1 MTLMIQDEDVR
12 RVLTMSHCI
21 DAMEGA
27 FADVGSGAAVNVPRI
42 RYRAN
47 SSDPEVIYGSNVH
60 IGAVPRYNVTAVRIG
75 GSSRLAEGAKGMFG
89 TLVNPERSW
98 GFICLISL
106 ETGEL
111 LAIFQELGI
120 ADMRVGATSA
130 MATSYLGRE
139 DVTTMGLFGSGTHA
153 AAHIEAMAV
162 VRPLE
167 QVKVFSPTREHRDR
181 FAKEWAERL
190 GIDVVAVEDPREAV
204 AGMDIVCC
212 ATNSGYLSPEPV
224 FDGGWLEP
232 GQLVISIQNSDVNF
246 AKSET
251 DEVTLERSSFIC
263 INDLESLHSNK
274 QVELLDPIERG
285 VVGWDRVHEL
295 GQVVAGGVQV
305 PRTHDDIIYYKNN
318 SGMGV
323 QMAAA
328 GAVAYRLAKEQG
340 LGHEIPTEWF
350 GSLIG

>member
-1 MTLMIQDEDVR
+1 MTLMIQDEDVS

-130 MATSYLGRE
+130 MVSR
-139 DVTTMGLFGSGTHA
+139 MS
-153 AAHIEAMAV
+153 
-162 VRPLE
+162 VRFFMEILSLRRFC
-167 QVKVFSPTREHRDR
+167 KTR
-181 FAKEWAERL
+181 
-190 GIDVVAVEDPREAV
+190 
-204 AGMDIVCC
+204 
-212 ATNSGYLSPEPV
+212 
-224 FDGGWLEP
+224 
-232 GQLVISIQNSDVNF
+232 
-246 AKSET
+246 
-251 DEVTLERSSFIC
+251 
-263 INDLESLHSNK
+263 
-274 QVELLDPIERG
+274 
-285 VVGWDRVHEL
+285 
-295 GQVVAGGVQV
+295 
-305 PRTHDDIIYYKNN
+305 
-318 SGMGV
+318 
-323 QMAAA
+323 
-328 GAVAYRLAKEQG
+328 
-340 LGHEIPTEWF
+340 
-350 GSLIG
+350 